1 MYIVVMCFTFY
12 VHSYC
17 VGCHD
22 VMSCS
27 SEKHWMDVSCDVEG
41 YTALYEIETCHWWL
55 LYSM

>member
-41 YTALYEIETCHWWL
+41 YTALYEIETCH
-55 LYSM
+55 